1 MGALRVA
8 GEGEQQAF
16 RLRVGVLV
24 AREEFNVSYII
35 SVSCLGAHS
44 LFFGMA
50 NISLSCHVL
59 GVQSLPLAGGVGG
72 ARYTPSSLHRLE
84 ASFGLGLA
92 ACAWA
97 VPAAAVGVA
106 VLIILANARRVCA

>member
-1 MGALRVA
+1 
-8 GEGEQQAF
+8 
-16 RLRVGVLV
+16 
-24 AREEFNVSYII
+24 
-35 SVSCLGAHS
+35 
-44 LFFGMA
+44 MA

-59 GVQSLPLAGGVGG
+59 GVQSLPLGGPLAGAVGG

-97 VPAAAVGVA
+97 VPAAVVGVA

>member
-1 MGALRVA
+1 
-8 GEGEQQAF
+8 
-16 RLRVGVLV
+16 
-24 AREEFNVSYII
+24 
-35 SVSCLGAHS
+35 
-44 LFFGMA
+44 MA

-97 VPAAAVGVA
+97 VAAAAAVGLA

>member
-1 MGALRVA
+1 
-8 GEGEQQAF
+8 
-16 RLRVGVLV
+16 
-24 AREEFNVSYII
+24 
-35 SVSCLGAHS
+35 
-44 LFFGMA
+44 MA

-84 ASFGLGLA
+84 AFFGLGLA

-97 VPAAAVGVA
+97 VAAAAAVGVA